1 MSVKLMKEALES
13 CEAFLLSAGFES
25 SDVYAEVCAAIEQA
39 EKQESIANT
48 ANRKF
53 TIEDIARIFNV
64 PSIAIV
70 SPDMMQMLVTC
81 RSVFEL
87 CLEDYK
93 DKPVNAR
100 VIQKR
105 IDDINKWIDWLKKAE
120 NQAIV
125 DSMQDI
131 DWQSLAFDKIEEIEK
146 LKSREWIGL
155 TDQEILDLADE
166 HLYNGG
172 KARDFIYHA
181 HDIEAKLKEK
191 NYVS

>member
-1 MSVKLMKEALES
+1 MKE
-13 CEAFLLSAGFES
+13 
-25 SDVYAEVCAAIEQA
+25 
-39 EKQESIANT
+39 
-48 ANRKF
+48 F
-53 TIEDIARIFNV
+53 TLEDIARIFNV

-146 LKSREWIGL
+146 LKNRQWVHLTNEEINDLWGEYEASRWYEFVREVENKN
-155 TDQEILDLADE
+155 Q
-166 HLYNGG
+166 G
-172 KARDFIYHA
+172 K
-181 HDIEAKLKEK
+181 EP
-191 NYVS
+191 